1 MQHTSTIQ
9 PHPSTVLPPFP
20 PQILLEVALDQVS
33 IPDNYTS
40 VMTPLPDALKVAVA
54 QGSSG

>member
-1 MQHTSTIQ
+1 MQHTATIP
-9 PHPSTVLPPFP
+9 PHPSTVPPAFP
-20 PQILLEVALDQVS
+20 PQILLKVALDKVS

-40 VMTPLPDALKVAVA
+40 VMTPLPDTVKVAVT